1 MDIKGGMSANWY
13 AIRSHPRKEESLW
26 HQILNQG
33 LDAYYPHL
41 RVKTV
46 NPRARKI
53 RAYFPGYLF
62 VKADLEVIGLS
73 TLQWMPFA
81 VGLVSFGGEPAIVPD
96 TLIHAIRQRL
106 EAIQEAGCEH
116 LMDLE
121 RLHSGD
127 QVRVL
132 EGPFQGYEAIFDAR
146 IPGSER
152 VRVLL
157 KMLNQR
163 NLPVEMDAR
172 TVKPVK
178 KSSSQR

>member
-1 MDIKGGMSANWY
+1 MSANWY

-26 HQILNQG
+26 NQILSQG
-33 LDAYYPHL
+33 LDAYYPHM

-62 VKADLEVIGLS
+62 VKADLALTGLS
-73 TLQWMPFA
+73 TFQWMPFS
-81 VGLVSFGGEPAIVPD
+81 VGLVSFGGEPAVVPEA
-96 TLIHAIRQRL
+96 LIQAIRQRL
-106 EAIQEAGCEH
+106 DAIEKAGGEH
-116 LMDLE
+116 LKDLE
-121 RLHSGD
+121 GIRSGD
-127 QVRVL
+127 QVKVL

-152 VRVLL
+152 VRILL

-163 NLPVEMDAR
+163 SLPVEMDAR
-172 TVKPVK
+172 TIKPAPK
-178 KSSSQR
+178 NNSPR